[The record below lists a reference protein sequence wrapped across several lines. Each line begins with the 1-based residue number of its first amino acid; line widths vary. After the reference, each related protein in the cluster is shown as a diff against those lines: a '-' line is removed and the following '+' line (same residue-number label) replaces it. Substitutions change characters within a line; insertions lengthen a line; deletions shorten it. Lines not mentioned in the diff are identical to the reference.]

1 MIFKWFLLTASN
13 RYDVTKQQLIS
24 DNKQLISDLAA
35 ANETIKSLQEVILS
49 HQATIDALQR
59 DIADV
64 RNQNNLLIEHILCD
78 RKKLYGRSSEQTL
91 DSKQMLLLDIT
102 DVQPDEAPPAKTVN
116 IKAHTRTASAKTTLE
131 EAMRKLPIGETIEH
145 TLAEEERI
153 CPECGK
159 VMSSIGTTERN
170 FLRLLPAVAN
180 VVKHITHAYGCTC
193 CKHNNEK
200 QHIVRAAEAI
210 PLYPKCLAT
219 AETAA
224 QIMVQKAMMG
234 TPLYRQE
241 QEWNHKGLPL
251 SRQTMSNWV
260 IKCSELYLEPIYNV
274 LHEQLCQR
282 TVLHADETT
291 LQVLK
296 DGKSAQSKN
305 YMWLFRTSGD
315 AKHHII
321 LYNYDV
327 SRSASVPKKFLQK
340 FSGYLHVD
348 GYSAYHKLPDTIILV
363 GCWAHARR
371 KFFEAVQAVPKAVR
385 HETLALKG
393 KEYIDKIFRTDALLS
408 DMDYQERKR
417 SRTDKLKP
425 LIDDFYDWVTA
436 QDCSSKNKF
445 SAAISY
451 AQNQRKHLE
460 NIFLDGRLE
469 LSNNRAERSIKPF
482 VIGRKNFLFSVT
494 ARGAK
499 ASAVVY
505 SLVETAK
512 ANGLDPYMYLKGV
525 LEVAP
530 QVSQSTE
537 NWPEKLLP
545 FKATDTSTK

>member
-1 MIFKWFLLTASN
+1 MLSKWFLLPASN
-13 RYDVTKQQLIS
+13 RCNVTKQ
-24 DNKQLISDLAA
+24 QLISDLAA
-35 ANETIKSLQEVILS
+35 ANETIKSLRETIASLE
-49 HQATIDALQR
+49 AT
-59 DIADV
+59 IADV
-64 RNQNNLLIEHILCD
+64 HSQNKLLIEHILCD
-78 RKKLYGRSSEQTL
+78 RQKLYGRSSEQTL
-91 DSKQMLLLDIT
+91 DSRQMLLLGIT
-102 DVQPDEAPPAKTVN
+102 DVKPDETPPEKTVN
-116 IKAHTRTASAKTTLE
+116 VTAHTRTASAKITLE
-131 EAMRKLPIGETIEH
+131 EAVRKLPVGETIEH
-145 TLAEEERI
+145 TLAEDERI

-159 VMSSIGTTERN
+159 VMSSIGTTERR

-200 QHIVRAAEAI
+200 QHIVRAAEAV

-219 AETAA
+219 AETVA
-224 QIMVQKAMMG
+224 QIMAQKAMMG

-260 IKCSELYLEPIYNV
+260 IKCSERYLEPIYNV
-274 LHEQLCQR
+274 LHEHLCR
-282 TVLHADETT
+282 HTVLHADETT

-315 AKHHII
+315 AEHHII

-327 SRSASVPKKFLQK
+327 SRSASVPKQFLYD

-348 GYSAYHKLPDTIILV
+348 GYAAYHKLPDTIILV

-371 KFFEAVQAVPKAVR
+371 KFFEAVQAVPKAAR
-385 HETLALKG
+385 HKTLAFKG
-393 KEYIDKIFRTDALLS
+393 KEYIDKIFRTDSLLA

-417 SRTDKLKP
+417 SRTVKLKP

-451 AQNQRKHLE
+451 AQNQRKYLE

-499 ASAVVY
+499 ASAVIY

-512 ANGLDPYMYLKGV
+512 ANGLDPYMYLREV
-525 LEVAP
+525 LEAAP
-530 QVSQSTE
+530 QLSQSTK

-545 FKATDTSTK
+545 FKAKDTSTK

>member
-1 MIFKWFLLTASN
+1 MPN
-13 RYDVTKQQLIS
+13 HCNVTKQ
-24 DNKQLISDLAA
+24 QLISDLAA
-35 ANETIKSLQEVILS
+35 ANETIKSLREVNVSL
-49 HQATIDALQR
+49 QATIADLRR

-64 RNQNNLLIEHILCD
+64 RSQNKLLIEHILCD
-78 RKKLYGRSSEQTL
+78 KRKLYGSSSEQAL
-91 DSKQMLLLDIT
+91 DSRQMLLLDIT
-102 DVQPDEAPPAKTVN
+102 DVQPDEAPPEKTVN
-116 IKAHTRTASAKTTLE
+116 IKAHTRTVSAKMTLE
-131 EAMRKLPIGETIEH
+131 EAVRKLPVGETIEH
-145 TLAEEERI
+145 TLAEDERI

-159 VMSSIGTTERN
+159 VMSSIGTTERR
-170 FLRLLPAVAN
+170 FLRVLPAIADAVR
-180 VVKHITHAYGCTC
+180 HITHAYGCTC

-200 QHIVRAAEAI
+200 QHIVRASEAV

-219 AETAA
+219 EETAA

-260 IKCSELYLEPIYNV
+260 INCSERYLEPIYNV
-274 LHEQLCQR
+274 LHEQLCR
-282 TVLHADETT
+282 HTALHADETT

-305 YMWLFRTSGD
+305 YMWLFRTGRD
-315 AKHHII
+315 AEHHII
-321 LYNYDV
+321 LYNYYA
-327 SRSASVPKKFLQK
+327 SRSASVPKKFLQN

-371 KFFEAVQAVPKAVR
+371 KFFEAVQVLPKKAR
-385 HETLALKG
+385 HDTLAFKG
-393 KEYIDKIFRTDALLS
+393 KEYIDKIFKTDALLA

-425 LIDDFYDWVTA
+425 LVDEFYDWVTA
-436 QDCSSKNKF
+436 QDCSSKNKV

-451 AQNQRKHLE
+451 AQNQRKYLE

-482 VIGRKNFLFSVT
+482 VVGRKNFLFSVT
-494 ARGAK
+494 ARGAR
-499 ASAVVY
+499 ASAVIY

-525 LEVAP
+525 LKAAP
-530 QVSQSTE
+530 QLSQSAE
-537 NWPEKLLP
+537 NWPENFLP
-545 FKATDTSTK
+545 FKAKDTSTK